1 MHFAFATRSHTYNT
15 YRWTTLLTA
24 FFSVCQLLL
33 IFQVNAALGISN
45 FVFAL
50 GDDALASFVVGIQF
64 LPLCVVYLKYVSR
77 SRGMC
82 MRVCGADMPPSSTHP
97 PTSNRLCPGGSEGAS
112 YSMLTTF
119 GNVALLSGNS
129 LGTLF
134 GRIWDVSNGAL
145 RRGDLGGLW
154 RLTVL
159 TSCLSPLPL
168 LLLPLLPA
176 DTAQQKAMRDGSRK
190 SPLAGVL
197 FLVVLFLSL
206 GWIVGQA
213 VYVLL
218 LNETG

>member
-1 MHFAFATRSHTYNT
+1 
-15 YRWTTLLTA
+15 
-24 FFSVCQLLL
+24 
-33 IFQVNAALGISN
+33 
-45 FVFAL
+45 
-50 GDDALASFVVGIQF
+50 
-64 LPLCVVYLKYVSR
+64 
-77 SRGMC
+77 
-82 MRVCGADMPPSSTHP
+82 
-97 PTSNRLCPGGSEGAS
+97 
-112 YSMLTTF
+112 MLTTF

-145 RRGDLGGLW
+145 HRGELGGLW

-176 DTAQQKAMRDGSRK
+176 DTAQQKAMRDSSRK
-190 SPLAGVL
+190 SPLAGVF